1 MRERELLL
9 ELKLVRGCAY
19 WVRAPQRREDQ
30 AVDAKSRGPSRSDA
44 TKELW
49 WTRVEVGEIAP
60 GKRPLQKLI
69 AKTFASDRTTSLP
82 MAVELLAR
90 DARASVPCP
99 RPSERVGLA
108 QVARRASDPLAPRS
122 AWSLA
127 GNSRHAVGA
136 ACVLVLTSM
145 SSAWP
150 FHRKVR
156 PLTAVAPCAAR
167 ICMLSKAHMLISHR
181 PPAPVRS

>member
-1 MRERELLL
+1 MRRAEGA
-9 ELKLVRGCAY
+9 RGGSCIAYRCRSCTHSDTVSFARTRTLCTPAEACAPSATHPDRTP
-19 WVRAPQRREDQ
+19 RAP
-30 AVDAKSRGPSRSDA
+30 SRCLGGEVTFPS
-44 TKELW
+44 
-49 WTRVEVGEIAP
+49 P
-60 GKRPLQKLI
+60 
-69 AKTFASDRTTSLP
+69 P

-167 ICMLSKAHMLISHR
+167 ICMLSKAHMPISER
-181 PPAPVRS
+181 PPAPDRS

>member
-1 MRERELLL
+1 MGGE
-9 ELKLVRGCAY
+9 VTF
-19 WVRAPQRREDQ
+19 
-30 AVDAKSRGPSRSDA
+30 PS
-44 TKELW
+44 
-49 WTRVEVGEIAP
+49 P
-60 GKRPLQKLI
+60 
-69 AKTFASDRTTSLP
+69 P

-136 ACVLVLTSM
+136 ACVLVPTSM
-145 SSAWP
+145 SSARP

-156 PLTAVAPCAAR
+156 PLTALVACAAR
-167 ICMLSKAHMLISHR
+167 CLDGLCAVQNGAQIRGGNVFEIEKVTGHAVVPVCGVSHKVGRAPSAQRSLR
-181 PPAPVRS
+181 PLGLRQQRQRLRRPDQSRHPKRSAVAAIE

>member
-1 MRERELLL
+1 MRNGGHGSVTTVLSFSKDSGPERV
-9 ELKLVRGCAY
+9 KPR
-19 WVRAPQRREDQ
+19 
-30 AVDAKSRGPSRSDA
+30 
-44 TKELW
+44 
-49 WTRVEVGEIAP
+49 RVEEV
-60 GKRPLQKLI
+60 
-69 AKTFASDRTTSLP
+69 TTAEHTRITLFGGGGHFSQPPP

-181 PPAPVRS
+181 PPAPHRS

>member
-1 MRERELLL
+1 MEQ
-9 ELKLVRGCAY
+9 KHGTK
-19 WVRAPQRREDQ
+19 QRQQQQPRCLGGE
-30 AVDAKSRGPSRSDA
+30 VTFPS
-44 TKELW
+44 
-49 WTRVEVGEIAP
+49 P
-60 GKRPLQKLI
+60 
-69 AKTFASDRTTSLP
+69 P

-145 SSAWP
+145 SSARP

-181 PPAPVRS
+181 PPAPHRSSEPRPLNPPVSAAGELLPEMQSNGLLQQPPARDRAF

>member
-1 MRERELLL
+1 MYGIVYLCVTSCICLYEQ
-9 ELKLVRGCAY
+9 LVR
-19 WVRAPQRREDQ
+19 
-30 AVDAKSRGPSRSDA
+30 SRCLGG
-44 TKELW
+44 
-49 WTRVEVGEIAP
+49 EV
-60 GKRPLQKLI
+60 
-69 AKTFASDRTTSLP
+69 TFPSLP

-156 PLTAVAPCAAR
+156 PLTALAACAAR
-167 ICMLSKAHMLISHR
+167 ICMLSKAHVLISDR
-181 PPAPVRS
+181 PPAPDRS

>member
-1 MRERELLL
+1 MAEAFGPR
-9 ELKLVRGCAY
+9 VGQDSASTG
-19 WVRAPQRREDQ
+19 RA
-30 AVDAKSRGPSRSDA
+30 RGPLYDRPATTRSARLAASMVARNVPEDDGVVRLTSPQA
-44 TKELW
+44 WGNEADHLP
-49 WTRVEVGEIAP
+49 RCLGGEV
-60 GKRPLQKLI
+60 
-69 AKTFASDRTTSLP
+69 TFPSLP

-167 ICMLSKAHMLISHR
+167 ICMLSKAHMLISER
-181 PPAPVRS
+181 PPAPHRS